1 LKWNGP
7 QEPRVQGEAT
17 FRPKEVEQII
27 DQAKNSG
34 RINLLENEAKEIC
47 IRYGIPVPEFVVAR
61 TAGEAVK
68 SADKFGYPVVLK
80 IVSPDIIHKTEA
92 GGVLVGLKDS
102 ESVESGFGQILENA
116 KRFKPGAE
124 IAGVLV
130 QKMAPQGTEVIV
142 GATKDPQF
150 GQTVMFGIGG
160 IFVEILKD
168 VTFRVAPITKIDA
181 VQMIHEIKAYPLL
194 KGYRNLP
201 PADEQVIAD
210 TLQKVSALVM
220 DFPEISEVDLN
231 PTMVYAK
238 GASVVDARI
247 ILEKT

>member
-1 LKWNGP
+1 
-7 QEPRVQGEAT
+7 
-17 FRPKEVEQII
+17 
-27 DQAKNSG
+27 
-34 RINLLENEAKEIC
+34 
-47 IRYGIPVPEFVVAR
+47 
-61 TAGEAVK
+61 
-68 SADKFGYPVVLK
+68 
-80 IVSPDIIHKTEA
+80 
-92 GGVLVGLKDS
+92 
-102 ESVESGFGQILENA
+102 
-116 KRFKPGAE
+116 
-124 IAGVLV
+124 
-130 QKMAPQGTEVIV
+130 MAPQGTEVIV